1 MDEFRKMN
9 RKKAKKLIE
18 KYNLKECLE
27 PIARNLLKEY
37 LINFSKIKYL
47 KFDISYIDLDRVLND
62 YFKKYSLYLDFL
74 TFQESLIDKYP
85 EEMEQLV
92 NGLDNYLNNNKYIH
106 AYSLVKCLDIKS
118 HDFYGE
124 LNETIECCDCVIF
137 EIKFFKDILHAG
149 MSFTKHREI
158 DDQDDG
164 YLSNIYRFK
173 LLKHSYKIIKDYEDK
188 QKHHSNLMKEI
199 SFIPGGKG
207 AEEAQKHFEQI
218 AVFQKIES

>member
-9 RKKAKKLIE
+9 IKKAQKLIE

-47 KFDISYIDLDRVLND
+47 KFDISYIDLDRVLDD
-62 YFKKYSLYLDFL
+62 YFRKYRLYLDFL
-74 TFQESLIDKYP
+74 TFQEYLIDKYP

-92 NGLDNYLNNNKYIH
+92 NGLDDYLNNNKYIH
-106 AYSLVKCLDIKS
+106 SHTLVEYLNIKN

-124 LNETIECCDCVIF
+124 LNETIDCGGCVIF
-137 EIKFFKDILHAG
+137 EIKFFKDILRAG
-149 MSFTKHREI
+149 MSFTKYTEI
-158 DDQDDG
+158 DNQDDG
-164 YLSNIYRFK
+164 YLSIVYRLK
-173 LLKHSYKIIKDYEDK
+173 LLKNSYKIIKDYEDK
-188 QKHHSNLMKEI
+188 QKRHSNLIKEI

-207 AEEAQKHFEQI
+207 AEEAQKHFESLQGGTL
-218 AVFQKIES
+218 